1 MTDTKP
7 SPHKTWRYRFVRPG
21 GDEVGSGEFDGDEAA
36 IVRARDVSRSVAGP
50 VVVERYGMV
59 DWHYVDEVDEHH

>member
-1 MTDTKP
+1 MTEPP
-7 SPHKTWRYRFVRPG
+7 SSSGKTWRYRFARPG
-21 GDEVGSGEFDGDEAA
+21 GDEVETGDFTGDEAA
-36 IVRARDVSRSVAGP
+36 IVRARELSTSNGGP